1 MTIREDTIGSVISI
15 EDIRDFIPSDHPCY
29 LIEEIV
35 NRIDF
40 SEWEEKHYDTP
51 GNPAYHPRVIL
62 RPIIQGYIDGLD
74 SGRAVHR
81 HINTDLAYMYLCGL
95 DKPDFRTINRFYK
108 EFPDVITKTL
118 LEVVK
123 FAKEQGL
130 VKLGSL
136 GLDSTSIEAN
146 ASSFN
151 VANEKQIQA
160 ILETIKEII
169 RKNEE
174 EDRKLGEDNDGNSIK
189 IDVDSEEFEELYKE
203 VVEYAKNQL
212 DDEKL
217 KFPAK
222 KQLKNAIKNPEKTQE
237 KIENALEH
245 LQNSNQET
253 INLTDPECVW
263 RPNKKKNMTM
273 GYNIH
278 HVVDMDTGYNI
289 INRSFNQSR

>member
-1 MTIREDTIGSVISI
+1 M
-15 EDIRDFIPSDHPCY
+15 
-29 LIEEIV
+29 
-35 NRIDF
+35 DF

-74 SGRAVHR
+74 SGRTVHR
-81 HINTDLAYMYLCGL
+81 HINTDLAYIYLCGL

-289 INRSFNQSR
+289 INRSFNQS